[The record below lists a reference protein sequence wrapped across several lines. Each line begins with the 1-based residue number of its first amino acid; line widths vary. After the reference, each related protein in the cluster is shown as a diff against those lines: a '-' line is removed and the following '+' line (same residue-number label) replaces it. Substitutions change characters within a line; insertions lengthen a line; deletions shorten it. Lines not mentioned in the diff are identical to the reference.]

1 MNLTLKQYID
11 GIESGKF
18 SQQEVYDAYMKKSK
32 DRNEELNAYIS
43 FNKQGVSDMKD
54 TILKGAPIAIKDNFL
69 VKWGPVTCASKIL
82 EWYIAPYDATTYSNL
97 TTNGGVL
104 LGKTNLDEFA
114 MGGSTENSCY
124 GPSKNP
130 HDITKIPW
138 GSSGGSA
145 VAVAADLCIAAL
157 GSDTWGSIRQP
168 ASLCGIVWFKPT
180 YGRNSRYGVVAMA
193 SSLDQVWVFTKTV
206 EDCVILS
213 KTLAWKD
220 PLDATSIEK
229 NDLNTWDEAL
239 TKENIKD
246 LKIAVPRQLLEEWI
260 DLNVK
265 KTIENAIQ
273 KIENLGAKVDY
284 VDMTT
289 LKHAI
294 EVYYIVMPAE
304 VSTNLAKFD
313 GIRFGKWA
321 NSFDFPDVYAYYEKV
336 RADGFGDE
344 AKRRIMVGSY
354 VLSAGYYDAFYNK
367 AQKVRRLI
375 KNEYDKIFADYDLV
389 IWPVSPD
396 VAWDIWEKADDPIKM
411 YLADI
416 YTIPVNLAGLPAMSL
431 PVWKADGLPVWLHII
446 ANQWQ
451 ENKIFHLANILEKE
465 LDI

>member
-1 MNLTLKQYID
+1 MNLTLKQYIE
-11 GIESGKF
+11 GIETGKF
-18 SQQEVYDAYMKKSK
+18 TQQEVYDAYMRKSQEK
-32 DRNEELNAYIS
+32 NRELNAYIS
-43 FNKQGVSDMKD
+43 FNKENIDDMKD
-54 TILKGAPIAIKDNFL
+54 TILKWAPIAIKDNFL
-69 VKWGPVTCASKIL
+69 IKWGPVTCASKIL
-82 EWYIAPYDATTYSNL
+82 EGFVATYDATTYSKL
-97 TTNGGVL
+97 KSNGGAL

-130 HDITKIPW
+130 HNITKISW
-138 GSSGGSA
+138 WSSGWSA

-157 GSDTWGSIRQP
+157 GSDTGWSIRQP

-213 KTLAWKD
+213 KTLAGKD

-239 TKENIKD
+239 EKDNIRNM
-246 LKIAVPRQLLEEWI
+246 KIAVPKQLFWEWLDPKVEETI
-260 DLNVK
+260 K
-265 KTIENAIQ
+265 KTIE
-273 KIENLGAKVDY
+273 KIKALGAKVDY
-284 VDMTT
+284 VDMNT

-304 VSTNLAKFD
+304 VSTNLARFD
-313 GIRFGKWA
+313 GIKYWKGA
-321 NSFDFPDVYAYYEKV
+321 NSFDFPDIYSYYEHV
-336 RADGFGDE
+336 RAEWFGDE

-375 KNEYDKIFADYDLV
+375 KDEYDKIFADYDL
-389 IWPVSPD
+389 ILWPVSPD
-396 VAWDIWEKADDPIKM
+396 VAWDIGEKADDPVKM

-431 PVWKADGLPVWLHII
+431 PIGTAHDLPVWLHIV

-451 ENKIFHLANILEKE
+451 ENKIFHLANFLEKE
-465 LDI
+465 LK